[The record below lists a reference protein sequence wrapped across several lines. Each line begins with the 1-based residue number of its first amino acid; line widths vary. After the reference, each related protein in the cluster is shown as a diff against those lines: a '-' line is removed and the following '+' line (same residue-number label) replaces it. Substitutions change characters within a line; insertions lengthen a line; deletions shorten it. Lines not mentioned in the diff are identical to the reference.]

1 MEIIKEVNSVKCV
14 HDINILISY
23 NVRTLCLNNWKTG
36 TLAQKQSIRWNCKGQ
51 AVHSSTRLYQKH
63 SCHFDS
69 TMSMLPHVNA
79 VCKSA
84 FYNLCNISR
93 IKKFLSSKFTEILVH
108 AFVASKLDYCNSLLY
123 NVPKYVLKKLQ
134 SVQNVAAHLIT
145 CSRKYDHIAPVLSN
159 RHWLPVN
166 EHIKFKIL
174 PLYTNK
180 HLSTFKI
187 WLLFLI
193 WSPMGLELLLSL
205 LLAYATVYLTTSVHV
220 IIYLNFISSTIWL
233 SV

>member
-1 MEIIKEVNSVKCV
+1 
-14 HDINILISY
+14 
-23 NVRTLCLNNWKTG
+23 
-36 TLAQKQSIRWNCKGQ
+36 
-51 AVHSSTRLYQKH
+51 
-63 SCHFDS
+63 
-69 TMSMLPHVNA
+69 MSMLPHVNA

-159 RHWLPVN
+159 RHWIPVN

-174 PLYTNK
+174 LLYTNK

-187 WLLFLI
+187 WLWIILPAQDPQSGPSMG
-193 WSPMGLELLLSL
+193 SPRPQKQHLCQAQQQTAADTFKKFKKSSKLKAPRTCTLTYDYKLQKMKLSL
-205 LLAYATVYLTTSVHV
+205 LK
-220 IIYLNFISSTIWL
+220 
-233 SV
+233 